1 MQRDAIRE
9 EGRAFPSPSRS
20 GKRKRREV
28 WGDSARRSRAR
39 VTRSR
44 ARVGCGVR
52 GCDWCG
58 MEGKPDRWR
67 SIRSDEDSTSATR
80 SEDVK
85 RARKQGQSESMKG
98 K

>member
-39 VTRSR
+39 VTRR
-44 ARVGCGVR
+44 GAGVGVR
-52 GCDWCG
+52 SAGLRLVRDG
-58 MEGKPDRWR
+58 GEARQMEIHTQR
-67 SIRSDEDSTSATR
+67 
-80 SEDVK
+80 
-85 RARKQGQSESMKG
+85 
-98 K
+98 